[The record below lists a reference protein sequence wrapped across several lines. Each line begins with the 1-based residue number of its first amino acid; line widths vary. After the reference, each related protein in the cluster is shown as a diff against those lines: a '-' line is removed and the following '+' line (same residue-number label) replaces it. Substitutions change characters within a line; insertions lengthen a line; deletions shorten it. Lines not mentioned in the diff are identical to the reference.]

1 MLIGSSENVVAA
13 PNMDALMSLYDI
25 GSTTKSAA
33 KFDPSELDGLNETIV
48 HALDYSDVKARLSEA
63 GVDVGDERAEA
74 FWGLVRRNVKKVKD
88 AGEWWPIATSHK
100 ASDATLDGEDL
111 EFARAAFDALPDG
124 NIDQNTWKMWTDIV
138 KAQSGRKGRGLFMP
152 LRIAITGRAWGPEL
166 ADLLP
171 LMGREEILARRP

>member
-1 MLIGSSENVVAA
+1 M
-13 PNMDALMSLYDI
+13 
-25 GSTTKSAA
+25 
-33 KFDPSELDGLNETIV
+33 
-48 HALDYSDVKARLSEA
+48 
-63 GVDVGDERAEA
+63 DVGDERAEA
-74 FWGLVRRNVKKVKD
+74 FWALVRKNVKKVKD
-88 AGEWWPIATSHK
+88 AGDWWPIATSEK

-111 EFARAAFDALPDG
+111 EFARTAFDALPDG
-124 NIDQNTWKMWTDIV
+124 NIDQNTWKTWTDIV